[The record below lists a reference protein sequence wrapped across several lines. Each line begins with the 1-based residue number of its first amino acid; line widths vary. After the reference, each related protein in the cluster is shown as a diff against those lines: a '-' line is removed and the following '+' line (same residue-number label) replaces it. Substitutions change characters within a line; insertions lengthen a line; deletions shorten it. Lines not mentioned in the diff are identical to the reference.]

1 MKQNQIC
8 LVQED
13 TQLAFASIAM
23 THQLMTISKFR
34 LGEYAG
40 CIKSEEDGSQLSEII
55 GHLKM
60 KSELL
65 VSYHCIDAN
74 SGLERIFQY
83 SLELICKSQRTFA
96 KK

>member
-40 CIKSEEDGSQLSEII
+40 CIKSEETRENIRNL
-55 GHLKM
+55 M
-60 KSELL
+60 
-65 VSYHCIDAN
+65 
-74 SGLERIFQY
+74 RIF
-83 SLELICKSQRTFA
+83 LDIA
-96 KK
+96 

>member
-13 TQLAFASIAM
+13 TQLDFASIAM
-23 THQLMTISKFR
+23 THQLRTMSKFR

-40 CIKSEEDGSQLSEII
+40 CIKSEEKGSQLSEKI
-55 GHLKM
+55 GQLKM
-60 KSELL
+60 QSELL

-74 SGLERIFQY
+74 S
-83 SLELICKSQRTFA
+83 
-96 KK
+96 